1 MKFILLFF
9 PPIYDNVYAGNV
21 KQQKAL
27 QEKKTE
33 MTQISPRHLF
43 VTQNKP
49 LSWPLSVFGLAA
61 RDVIRCAT
69 NTKWRTANYSFVG
82 TDNM

>member
-1 MKFILLFF
+1 MLVS
-9 PPIYDNVYAGNV
+9 Y
-21 KQQKAL
+21 KQHTAL

-33 MTQISPRHLF
+33 MTVISPRHLF

-49 LSWPLSVFGLAA
+49 LSWPLSGVGVTA
-61 RDVIRCAT
+61 RDAIRCAT
-69 NTKWRTANYSFVG
+69 NTKWWTANYSFVG